1 MKYTEIQHNLET
13 LQVFGISDLKI
24 LDDKFNKS
32 KLSDWKK
39 SGYIKQIIRGFYLYG
54 NSKINQNLLFKI
66 SNTIYTPSYI
76 SLESAF
82 SYYWLIPEQ
91 TFSITAI
98 STNKTTR
105 FDSDFSHFTYKK
117 IKPTLFWWYQIITV
131 NQTKFLIAEP
141 EKAIIDYL
149 YLNTHIKRMEDFE
162 WLRLNEEA
170 FREKINEEK
179 LIKYANIFG
188 KKTLMETVCL
198 LLKFIK
204 YDKPGIY

>member
-1 MKYTEIQHNLET
+1 MKYTEIQQNLET

-39 SGYIKQIIRGFYLYG
+39 SGYIKQIIRWFYLYG
-54 NSKINQNLLFKI
+54 NAKINQNLLFKI

-91 TFSITAI
+91 TFGITAI
-98 STNKTTR
+98 STSKTTR
-105 FDSDFSHFTYKK
+105 FDSSFSHFTYKK
-117 IKPTLFWWYQIITV
+117 IKPALFWWYQIITV
-131 NQTKFLIAEP
+131 NQTKFLLAEP

-149 YLNTHIKRMEDFE
+149 YLNTHIKWTEDFR
-162 WLRLNEEA
+162 WLRINKEV
-170 FREKINEEK
+170 FREKIDEK
-179 LIKYANIFG
+179 KLLKYANMFG
-188 KKTLMETVCL
+188 KKTVIETVKL
-198 LLKFIK
+198 LINSIK
-204 YDKPGIY
+204 IW

>member
-1 MKYTEIQHNLET
+1 MKYTEIQQNLAT

-54 NSKINQNLLFKI
+54 NAKINQDLLFKI
-66 SNTIYTPSYI
+66 SNTIYTPSYV

-98 STNKTTR
+98 STSKTTR
-105 FDSDFSHFTYKK
+105 FDSSFSHFTYKK
-117 IKPTLFWWYQIITV
+117 IKPTLFWWYKIITV
-131 NQTKFLIAEP
+131 NQTKFLMAEP

-149 YLNTHIKRMEDFE
+149 YLNAHIKWTEDFE
-162 WLRLNEEA
+162 WLRLNEDV
-170 FREKINEEK
+170 FREKIDEEK
-179 LIKYANIFG
+179 LIKYANMFD
-188 KKTLMETVCL
+188 KKTVIETVNL

-204 YDKPGIY
+204 YDRSGIY